1 MAFCKHRVMDKCKK
15 DGRPC
20 IFSEEC
26 FEPEG
31 KKSQTN
37 ADRIRSMSDEELAEI
52 IYNGISSDPCDYCKH
67 NNLHCD
73 GSQCKGKSHTEVVVE
88 WLQQPAEELWQRNGE

>member
-26 FEPEG
+26 FDPEE
-31 KKSQTN
+31 KKPQTN
-37 ADRIRSMSDEELAEI
+37 ADRIRSVSDEELIKFFGHNSLCSYIQDNDKEW
-52 IYNGISSDPCDYCKH
+52 CDKRLACG
-67 NNLHCD
+67 NCLAR
-73 GSQCKGKSHTEVVVE
+73 
-88 WLQQPAEELWQRNGE
+88 WLQQPAEERE